1 MTETITFAEFFQ
13 ANKIR
18 MSAARTDHNPHMEE
32 DRAHPMDHW
41 KCLIRCGTRR
51 MSVYFSMGMGHN
63 GRRPSPADV
72 LDCLASD
79 ASGIENAQSFEDW
92 CGEYGYDTDS
102 RKAHKTYKVCE
113 RQAAKLKALLGE
125 DAYKQLLWHTERL

>member
-32 DRAHPMDHW
+32 ERAHPMDHW

-51 MSVYFSMGMGHN
+51 MSVYFSM
-63 GRRPSPADV
+63 
-72 LDCLASD
+72 
-79 ASGIENAQSFEDW
+79 
-92 CGEYGYDTDS
+92 
-102 RKAHKTYKVCE
+102 
-113 RQAAKLKALLGE
+113 LGD